1 MSLYPI
7 IVEEKLQT
15 ARKETKEIFKN
26 KVKLSSQRQ
35 VSFVVNNRS
44 NSRLISERNFI
55 ILTYHWQ

>member
-35 VSFVVNNRS
+35 VSFVVNN
-44 NSRLISERNFI
+44 
-55 ILTYHWQ
+55 